1 MPRKGT
7 VWSHVYLAKEEIT
20 SDEEALKDP
29 TELTALSLTP
39 GLPFTGTLYL
49 KKQGRPY
56 QPKWWNFLKPN
67 LASPPKREPRQTS
80 ASAVL
85 LIHAERRVFA
95 FTYGYGRT
103 LLEQSKFERDFGL
116 KVVLNTVDPKSLR
129 SIDCHTIED
138 VTIQTRSQASRNT
151 TLGTFGIDVAQDL
164 VRQIVGTP
172 KDPELGSYIAGSDG
186 LALAAKMEFPEL
198 EDKCGVL
205 LGKYQCSDYK
215 EQFPFID
222 NIRSIRD
229 TVQRDHLD
237 TLLQGH
243 LQDGT
248 VDNMSLVPPEIV
260 DWSDIG
266 EFVFGAGQSTG
277 ELNDLDLDSW
287 LQEASK
293 VHLDLDCATLKHTK
307 MGILK
312 SSDGS
317 KYQPWNVYDFL
328 AAEIEDSGALF
339 ELCCG
344 TWYEVKNDYATRIH
358 ESVKELAAVSS
369 PELPPMYDNE
379 REEIYNERASGK
391 KNYALCDQKC
401 VRIDG
406 DSIEPC
412 DLFTRDGAFIHVK
425 KRNASATL
433 SHLFAQ
439 GLVSADCFLG
449 DSTFRKDFHLKL
461 KQTGKAGFEDCF
473 SETGRPNPGDFKV
486 VYAIATD
493 TRRSHPWPLSLP
505 FFSQVNLSNTNRHL
519 KNLGFSVALTKIEVI
534 HESN

>member
-1 MPRKGT
+1 L
-7 VWSHVYLAKEEIT
+7 VHAKERI
-20 SDEEALKDP
+20 
-29 TELTALSLTP
+29 
-39 GLPFTGTLYL
+39 
-49 KKQGRPY
+49 
-56 QPKWWNFLKPN
+56 
-67 LASPPKREPRQTS
+67 
-80 ASAVL
+80 
-85 LIHAERRVFA
+85 FA

-103 LLEQSKFERDFGL
+103 LLDQSKFERDFGL

-151 TLGTFGIDVAQDL
+151 TLDMFGIDVAQDL

-172 KDPELGSYIAGSDG
+172 KDLELGSYIAGSDG
-186 LALAAKMEFPEL
+186 LALAAKIEFAEL
-198 EDKCGVL
+198 EDKCGAL
-205 LGKYQCSDYK
+205 LDNYQSSDYK

-229 TVQRDHLD
+229 AAQRDHLD

-248 VDNMSLVPPEIV
+248 VENMSLVPPEIV

-266 EFVFGAGQSTG
+266 GFVFGAGQTAG
-277 ELNDLDLDSW
+277 ELSDLDLDSW
-287 LQEASK
+287 LQEASN
-293 VHLDLDCATLKHTK
+293 VHLDLDCATLKRTK

-317 KYQPWNVYDFL
+317 RYQPWNVYDFL
-328 AAEIEDSGALF
+328 AAEIEDSGTLF

-344 TWYEVKNDYATRIH
+344 TWYEVKSDFAARIH
-358 ESVKELAAVSS
+358 ESVKKLAATPS
-369 PELPPMYDNE
+369 PELPPMHDNE
-379 REEIYNERASGK
+379 QEEVYNDRASGEK
-391 KNYALCDQKC
+391 GYALCDQKC

-406 DSIEPC
+406 DQIEPC
-412 DLFTRDGAFIHVK
+412 DLFAREGVFIHVK
-425 KRNASATL
+425 KRNTSATL

-439 GLVSADCFLG
+439 GTVSADCFLG

-461 KQTGKAGFEDCF
+461 VKTRKTGFEDCF
-473 SETGRPNPGDFKV
+473 PVAERPNPSDFKV

-505 FFSQVNLSNTNRHL
+505 FFSQVSLSNADRHL
-519 KNLGFSVALTKIEVI
+519 KSLGFSVALAKIEVS
-534 HESN
+534 HGSDQAVRTAK